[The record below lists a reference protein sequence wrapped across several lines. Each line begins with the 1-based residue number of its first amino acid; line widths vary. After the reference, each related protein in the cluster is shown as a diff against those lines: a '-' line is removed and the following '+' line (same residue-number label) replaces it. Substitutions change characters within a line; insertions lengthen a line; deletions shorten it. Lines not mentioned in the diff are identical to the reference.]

1 MTTKILSAVR
11 YLFRRGKVENEIDT
25 ELQYHYDRQVEENIR
40 RGMPAAEARL
50 AARRL
55 IGGVEQVK
63 DECRDARLGRAIETT
78 LQDIRYGIR
87 VLLNNPGFALMA
99 VVTLALGIGVNT
111 AVFSVVYGILLRP
124 LPYQEGGRLV
134 VLHQQATQLNVGD
147 IPFSAKEIFD
157 YRDQNHT
164 LDAVVEHH
172 TMTFLLLSKDSA
184 ERVDTAVVSA
194 NFFDVLGVKP
204 QLGRTFVAGD
214 EAHGADAVL
223 ILSNKYWRT
232 RHGGDPNIVGKVF
245 QMNNRPHTVIGVLPP
260 IPQYPVES
268 DVYMPTSQCPTR
280 SSPEFVAN
288 RQARMMTAFG
298 RLKPGVPLQQA
309 QADLSLIANHLERTY
324 PEAYPNK
331 AGYAIKAAAL
341 REDLTRRGRTTFL
354 ILLGAAGFVLLI
366 ACANVAN
373 LFLAR
378 LLRIERELAVRA
390 ALGASRLRL
399 MRQVL
404 AESLLLAF
412 TGAALGLALVPP
424 TVRLLASFAARFT
437 TRAGEIK
444 IDGPVLLFTLVVSLG
459 TALLFGLAPAFTSS
473 RNAAEAMKLATGR
486 TTSSRGRQRIRTAL
500 VLTQVCVSFM
510 LLIGAGLMLRSF
522 LNLEKVDPGFRSD
535 RLLTARFTLD
545 FTHYTKTQEFQAL
558 WKSILDRVGTLGGV
572 QSVALATNYPFNPA
586 SIASG
591 PGNSEFQIEGKPLGH
606 GEVGP
611 LLDVTVVSTG
621 YFETIGQRVILG
633 RSFTD
638 HDDEKSERVAIINQ
652 ALARHRWPN
661 SNPVGKRV
669 SLNQG
674 KSWLKIAGVVADAR
688 EYGLDR
694 PAGDEL
700 YAPLLQDVF
709 ADKLIIRTSLDPMSV
724 WPTIHGAIRQID
736 PQLAIDRVNTI
747 DRYREDSVA
756 SPRVTTLLLGIFA
769 ALALV
774 VSASGI
780 AAVMALS
787 VSQRTNEL
795 GIRMALG
802 ASRSSVLLMIVRQG
816 VGLAIAGTV
825 LGIAGSLALTRVLQS
840 LLFGTSPTDATTF
853 SAVFL
858 LFLLVAAAA
867 SFIPA
872 RRVTIIDP
880 CVALRQE

>member
-1 MTTKILSAVR
+1 MMHRILSAAR
-11 YLFRRGKVENEIDT
+11 YLFRRNKVEHDIDV
-25 ELQYHYDRQVEENIR
+25 ELQYHYDRQTEENIR
-40 RGMPAAEARL
+40 KGMPPAEARL
-50 AARRL
+50 EARRL
-55 IGGVEQVK
+55 IGGMEQVK
-63 DECRDARLGRAIETT
+63 EECRDARVGRAIESTI
-78 LQDIRYGIR
+78 QDIRYGIR
-87 VLLNNPGFALMA
+87 VLLKNPGFTSMA
-99 VVTLALGIGVNT
+99 IVTLALGIGVNT

-124 LPYQEGGRLV
+124 LPYHQGGQLV
-134 VLHQQATQLNVGD
+134 VLHQQANQLHVPD
-147 IPFSAKEIFD
+147 FPFSAKEIFD

-172 TMTFLLLSKDSA
+172 TMTFLLLSKDRA

-223 ILSNKYWRT
+223 VLSDKYWRT
-232 RHGGDPNIVGKVF
+232 RHGADPNIIGNVF

-280 SSPEFVAN
+280 SSPEFIAN

-298 RLKPGVPLQQA
+298 RLKPGVPLEQA
-309 QADLSLIANHLERTY
+309 QADLSLIANHLEHSY
-324 PEAYPNK
+324 PDAYPK
-331 AGYAIKAAAL
+331 QAGYGIAAAPL
-341 REDLTRRGRTTFL
+341 RDDLTRRGRPTFL

-378 LLRIERELAVRA
+378 LLRLGREMAVRA

-404 AESLLLAF
+404 TESLLLAIG
-412 TGAALGLALVPP
+412 GAGLGLALAPP
-424 TVRLLASFAARFT
+424 TVRLLASFAERFT
-437 TRAGEIK
+437 TRAAEIK
-444 IDGPVLLFTLVVSLG
+444 IDGPVLLFTLVVSVA
-459 TALLFGLAPAFTSS
+459 TALLFGLAPAFASS
-473 RNAAEAMKLATGR
+473 RQKGEALKLATGR
-486 TTSSRGRQRIRTAL
+486 ATSSLGRQRLRAAL
-500 VLTQVCVSFM
+500 VLAQVTVSFI
-510 LLIGAGLMLRSF
+510 LLIGAGLMFRSF
-522 LNLEKVDPGFRSD
+522 LKLEQVNPGFRGDS
-535 RLLTARFTLD
+535 LLTARFTLD
-545 FTHYTKTQEFQAL
+545 FTHYHQPQQFQAL
-558 WKSILDRVGTLGGV
+558 WSNVLARVRSLGGV
-572 QSVALATNYPFNPA
+572 ESAALATNFPFNPGG
-586 SIASG
+586 IAAG
-591 PGNSEFQIEGKPLGH
+591 PSAIEFQIEGKTVAH
-606 GEVGP
+606 GELSAVV
-611 LLDVTVVSTG
+611 DVTVVSSR
-621 YFETIGQRVILG
+621 YFETLGQPISSG

-638 HDDEKSERVAIINQ
+638 HDDDKSEKIVVINQ
-652 ALARHRWPN
+652 SLARHRWPN
-661 SNPVGKRV
+661 ANPIGQRV
-669 SLNQG
+669 SLHQG
-674 KSWLKIAGVVADAR
+674 RDWLKIVGIVADVR

-700 YAPLLQDVF
+700 YVPLLQDQF
-709 ADKLIIRTSLDPMSV
+709 ADHLVVRTSRDPMTV
-724 WPTIHGAIRQID
+724 WPEIRAAIRQID

-787 VSQRTNEL
+787 VGQRTNEL

-802 ASRSSVLLMIVRQG
+802 APRGSVLLMIVRQG
-816 VGLAIAGTV
+816 LALAAGGTI
-825 LGIAGSLALTRVLQS
+825 LGILGALVLTRLLAS
-840 LLFGTSPTDATTF
+840 LLYATSPTDAVTF
-853 SAVFL
+853 AAVCL
-858 LFLLVAAAA
+858 LFLVVAAIA

-872 RRVTIIDP
+872 RRGTAIDP
-880 CVALRQE
+880 SVALRQE